1 MRKVKTRT
9 ISSSEQN
16 LKTTVKLLKVE
27 KKLTKPKLKSMTET
41 KPTALEVLLQPV
53 SEPKEISIEPEKEK
67 ILKRKRSTENFLSDS
82 PIKKLHAEVEDKK
95 ELEKAKEGELDQFLL
110 EKTLADKTL
119 ANTKV
124 NLPYGKEEEQH
135 HEEVTSDR
143 EKENNKSHQ
152 SDDQEEEKNNAMEE
166 EEAAPQEENQ
176 ENEEE
181 EDRNQEE
188 ENAGQEDNA
197 ENGEEDLAP
206 QEEKVA
212 LSKKMF

>member
-1 MRKVKTRT
+1 MRKVKTKT

-41 KPTALEVLLQPV
+41 KPTALEVLIQPV
-53 SEPKEISIEPEKEK
+53 SKEISIEPEKEK

-82 PIKKLHAEVEDKK
+82 PIKKLHSEVNDKK
-95 ELEKAKEGELDQFLL
+95 ELEKPKEGELLDQFL
-110 EKTLADKTL
+110 EDKTLVDQTLKEKTL
-119 ANTKV
+119 ANTKE
-124 NLPYGKEEEQH
+124 NLPSGEEQELQEEE
-135 HEEVTSDR
+135 EVDG
-143 EKENNKSHQ
+143 EKKNNKSHQ
-152 SDDQEEEKNNAMEE
+152 SDDHEEEKINAEEE
-166 EEAAPQEENQ
+166 EEAPQEEENQ

-181 EDRNQEE
+181 EERNQEE

-197 ENGEEDLAP
+197 ENGDEDLAP

-212 LSKKMF
+212 